1 VAAKVKMME
10 LAKELG
16 VTSKELM
23 VAAEEMGH
31 KGLRAMS
38 PLDTTLANALR
49 VKLGRGREL
58 PEEPKPKRA
67 AKPKDVAATDGAP
80 ATKKAPARSKKVAEI
95 ALEEPPAEI
104 KPAATIVKP
113 KPAPEIAS
121 ELPLVAKLESEIA
134 ITVAP
139 SSARNLA
146 RNEPTFPKPC
156 TATVVPCSDICR
168 FRPVSQR
175 RCSHRPAWPRLRCGR
190 RRRDRPNP
198 LLPSRRPGAPRLRQ
212 RQQRRRPRPSRRPRR
227 RPRSSVS

>member
-1 VAAKVKMME
+1 MAAKVKLMD

-80 ATKKAPARSKKVAEI
+80 GPSASDAVRTAPRGRGSAAAGAGATGPTRCCRRGARAPRGS
-95 ALEEPPAEI
+95 
-104 KPAATIVKP
+104 
-113 KPAPEIAS
+113 AS
-121 ELPLVAKLESEIA
+121 A
-134 ITVAP
+134 
-139 SSARNLA
+139 SSGGGR
-146 RNEPTFPKPC
+146 
-156 TATVVPCSDICR
+156 
-168 FRPVSQR
+168 
-175 RCSHRPAWPRLRCGR
+175 GR
-190 RRRDRPNP
+190 RDARAAGR
-198 LLPSRRPGAPRLRQ
+198 GQA
-212 RQQRRRPRPSRRPRR
+212 
-227 RPRSSVS
+227 